1 MKRIHVFTVFL
12 FSLLSLGSMYAQ
24 TSYKTETDIYY
35 KTPPATDAYEQS
47 LCTLDLYYPTDVTG
61 FPTLVWIHGGGLEEG
76 DKFLP
81 VELMNKGMAVVS
93 INYRLSPK
101 VKNPVYID
109 DAAAALAWTF
119 KHIEAYGGD
128 KKLIFITGHSAG
140 AYLTLMLGLDKSYL
154 AAHGVNAD
162 DIAMNFPISGQTMT
176 HYTIRKERGLP
187 IEIPVI
193 DKYAPSNQARMNAA
207 PIVLITGDRAL
218 DMPCRYEENAHL
230 VAVLKWVGE
239 KRTKLYELQGFDHS
253 TMLSPAFL
261 LVVDHIKKFVENK

>member
-1 MKRIHVFTVFL
+1 MKWSNAFMIFL
-12 FSLLSLGSMYAQ
+12 FSLLNTSMMYAQ
-24 TSYKTETDIYY
+24 ISYKTETDIYY
-35 KTPPATDAYEQS
+35 KTTPAADAYEKS
-47 LCTLDLYYPTDVTG
+47 LCTLDLYYPTDVSG
-61 FPTLVWIHGGGLEEG
+61 YPTLVWIHGGGIEEG

-81 VELMNKGMAVVS
+81 AELMNKGIAVVS

-119 KHIEAYGGD
+119 RHIEEYGGN
-128 KKLIFITGHSAG
+128 KKLIFLTGHSAG
-140 AYLTLMLGLDKSYL
+140 AYLALMLGLDKSYL

-162 DIAMNFPISGQTMT
+162 DLAMNFPISGQTMT

-193 DKYAPSNQARMNAA
+193 DKYAPSNHARKDAA
-207 PIVLITGDRAL
+207 PLVLVTGDRAL

-230 VAVLKWVGE
+230 VSVMKWVGE

-261 LVVDHIKKFVENK
+261 LVVEHIKKFVENK